1 MRLSKARAKKLYTP
15 AKLAAATG
23 VSRGHIYG
31 VESGRWLPSLELV
44 GKICDLLGIEDPE
57 EIDEF
62 KAAIERSA
70 RGKEPA
76 RAAA

>member
-1 MRLSKARAKKLYTP
+1 MKLSQVRARKLYTP
-15 AKLAAATG
+15 AALAQATG

-31 VESGRWLPSLELV
+31 VESGRWLPSLDLVRKLCEL
-44 GKICDLLGIEDPE
+44 LEIEDPE

-70 RGKEPA
+70 QGKEPA
-76 RAAA
+76 RV

>member
-1 MRLSKARAKKLYTP
+1 MRLSEVRARKLYTP
-15 AKLAAATG
+15 ANLAQAAG

-31 VESGRWLPSLELV
+31 VEAGRWLPSLELV
-44 GKICDLLGIEDPE
+44 RKLCDLLEVENPEDV
-57 EIDEF
+57 DEF

-76 RAAA
+76 RV

>member
-1 MRLSKARAKKLYTP
+1 MKLAEVRAKKLYTP
-15 AKLAAATG
+15 TNLAKATG

-44 GKICDLLGIEDPE
+44 RKICDLLEIENPE
-57 EIDEF
+57 EVDEF

-70 RGKEPA
+70 RGREPA
-76 RAAA
+76 RV

>member
-1 MRLSKARAKKLYTP
+1 MKLSEIRAKKLYTP
-15 AKLAAATG
+15 AKLAEAIG

-44 GKICDLLGIEDPE
+44 RKICALLEIENPE
-57 EIDEF
+57 DVEEF
-62 KAAIERSA
+62 KAAIDRSA

-76 RAAA
+76 RV

>member
-1 MRLSKARAKKLYTP
+1 MKLAEVRAKKLYTP
-15 AKLAAATG
+15 ANLAEATG

-44 GKICDLLGIEDPE
+44 RKICEVLEIDNPEDV
-57 EIDEF
+57 DEF

-76 RAAA
+76 RV